1 MRRNHL
7 PTVTMP
13 SLRTNRRTDPANSG
27 LFALFQEISGSIRL
41 RGGPGRIRTSNQ
53 TVMSGR
59 LRPLREAIHIRETK
73 ERWCHPVRLMRPE
86 IEDAGMVATIQQR
99 AALLTLPQSN

>member
-1 MRRNHL
+1 MRRNHR

-13 SLRTNRRTDPANSG
+13 SLRTNRPTDPANSG
-27 LFALFQEISGSIRL
+27 LFVLFQEISGSIRL

-59 LRPLREAIHIRETK
+59 PGST
-73 ERWCHPVRLMRPE
+73 CVRSTGLARKSPGPTG
-86 IEDAGMVATIQQR
+86 AHGGHTR
-99 AALLTLPQSN
+99 

>member
-27 LFALFQEISGSIRL
+27 LFVLFQEISGSIRL
-41 RGGPGRIRTSNQ
+41 RGGGRGRHRT
-53 TVMSGR
+53 R
-59 LRPLREAIHIRETK
+59 LSIQIPCKGILPL
-73 ERWCHPVRLMRPE
+73 
-86 IEDAGMVATIQQR
+86 
-99 AALLTLPQSN
+99 